1 MPQLLSEW
9 SRSEQKWRRSR
20 QFLRVVSKET
30 PEKIE
35 TLELNPQN
43 SRKNSKTQGKNSKLK
58 GKTQFFGI
66 FMCWRCGKDGQTI
79 SLV

>member
-1 MPQLLSEW
+1 MRYLNSLISSLISSIASGEI
-9 SRSEQKWRRSR
+9 
-20 QFLRVVSKET
+20 

-43 SRKNSKTQGKNSKLK
+43 SRKNSKTQGKNSNLK

-66 FMCWRCGKDGQTI
+66 FICWRCGKDGQTI
-79 SLV
+79 SLNSK